1 MAKMIGDYEII
12 SELGRGGMGV
22 VYMAREESLQRNV
35 AIKML
40 GNQLLNDEAVAER
53 FMREARVVADL
64 NHPNLVQVFR
74 VDRHEDQP
82 YFVMEFVEGDSL
94 KALIQRERQMQP
106 TRALKILEE
115 VASGLAA
122 AHDKG
127 VIHRDIKPENIMLTK
142 YGGVKVVDFGIA
154 RDENADTRLTTTGMG
169 LGTPNYLSPEVC
181 LSQEVDQRSDIFSLG
196 VVLFEMLTG
205 DTPFKSDSPFE
216 MMTKVVEA
224 KIPDI
229 KALNPNVDEG
239 VKKILAKMIAKR
251 PKKRYQH
258 CNELISD
265 IEDYRAG
272 REPRWAKDVILDE
285 AVETGAAASTSGSTS
300 AIDDAPT
307 VAATTPVAGS
317 AGAATEAVAAATGR
331 TETLHAEGSSKRGL
345 AVAAAFVLL
354 LVGGAGASTWYLL
367 AGSERPLVSWF
378 DDPPADEV
386 AATAL
391 EVGSHDD
398 AVVRSVAAAPATV
411 PGESADQDPARDRAG
426 FEAASSN
433 RPDLGSAESPSG
445 PTAASKVPAGAAG
458 TGEPSMVSV
467 DESFEPS
474 VDGRTDASGSM
485 EPEATAAG
493 FQFDVQSVP
502 APAVDV
508 SPAAMAAAD
517 LQGGDGSGGSDG
529 LSEATSSKTGIAAA
543 SSASTA
549 ASASMSSAQEEAF
562 AEASEQPPADLVSP
576 ALDTEQAIARVE
588 SRPPAPA
595 WNPAAPRVLVVSS
608 GDPAVAEPIEQTLE
622 RALNRAAFELMDEDL
637 MDGMAY
643 AETLPD
649 IIRAA
654 RDAGADILVFAD
666 VVPTG
671 ERQLQFYGRTDYQYL
686 ANLQVRVVSLHER
699 RNVGAIL
706 RQNLEYVGLNA
717 DEKARE
723 ASNPVA
729 RDIVSRLRALR
740 AGAGAA
746 SG

>member
-1 MAKMIGDYEII
+1 MAKKIGEYEII

-40 GNQLLNDEAVAER
+40 GNQLLNDEAIAER

-229 KALNPNVDEG
+229 KVLNPNVDEG

-272 REPRWAKDVILDE
+272 REPRWAKDVVLDE
-285 AVETGAAASTSGSTS
+285 AVESGVSVSKASASDT
-300 AIDDAPT
+300 PT
-307 VAATTPVAGS
+307 VAATTPVAS
-317 AGAATEAVAAATGR
+317 QAASATEAVAAPAAR
-331 TETLHAEGSSKRGL
+331 TEALATAGSSKKGL
-345 AVAAAFVLL
+345 AVAALFVLL

-378 DDPPADEV
+378 DEPADEV
-386 AATAL
+386 NRA
-391 EVGSHDD
+391 VD
-398 AVVRSVAAAPATV
+398 A
-411 PGESADQDPARDRAG
+411 DPAED
-426 FEAASSN
+426 
-433 RPDLGSAESPSG
+433 GS
-445 PTAASKVPAGAAG
+445 AGAAVALPAESGSASSSIAAVSNNG
-458 TGEPSMVSV
+458 TIPEQDVVVDAIEESATTSSTSSVLASV
-467 DESFEPS
+467 DQVPLDEVQLDDVPLDERSEPAA
-474 VDGRTDASGSM
+474 ASDV
-485 EPEATAAG
+485 G
-493 FQFDVQSVP
+493 FQFDVQ
-502 APAVDV
+502 AD
-508 SPAAMAAAD
+508 SPAEAVASEGQAD
-517 LQGGDGSGGSDG
+517 AL
-529 LSEATSSKTGIAAA
+529 A
-543 SSASTA
+543 SA
-549 ASASMSSAQEEAF
+549 ASAGVTDSTPRRIASSRTAAAGEA
-562 AEASEQPPADLVSP
+562 AGQVDIAVEASEQPPARLDAP
-576 ALDTEQAIARVE
+576 ALDTEQAVARVE
-588 SRPPAPA
+588 TRAPAPA
-595 WNPAAPRVLVVSS
+595 WNPAAPRVLVVAS
-608 GDPAVAEPIEQTLE
+608 GDPAVAEPIEQELE
-622 RALNRAAFELMDEDL
+622 QALNRAAFELMDEDL

-649 IIRAA
+649 IIRTA

-666 VVPTG
+666 VIPTG

-699 RNVGAIL
+699 RNLGDIL
-706 RQNLEYVGLNA
+706 RRNLEYVGLNA

-723 ASNPVA
+723 ASTPVA

-740 AGAGAA
+740 AGGGPAAG
-746 SG
+746 

>member
-1 MAKMIGDYEII
+1 MAKKIGDYEII

-40 GNQLLNDEAVAER
+40 GNQLVNDDAVAER

-106 TRALKILEE
+106 ARALKILEE

-154 RDENADTRLTTTGMG
+154 RDENAETRLTTTGIG

-181 LSQEVDQRSDIFSLG
+181 LSQDVDQRSDIFSLG

-229 KALNPNVDEG
+229 KELNPNVDEG

-272 REPRWAKDVILDE
+272 REPRWAKDVVLDE
-285 AVETGAAASTSGSTS
+285 AVETGRSAAASDRG
-300 AIDDAPT
+300 ADAPT
-307 VAATTPVAGS
+307 LAATAAVPGPDAPPTVQV
-317 AGAATEAVAAATGR
+317 GAPAAR
-331 TETLHAEGSSKRGL
+331 TEPLDTGGSKKGL
-345 AVAAAFVLL
+345 AVAALFLLL

-367 AGSERPLVSWF
+367 AGSERPLVNWF
-378 DDPPADEV
+378 AEDDAAANRVADAGRAVNELPDPGLREPIAPEPGPAAVEAAVDAVVDAGDASASGRVSEPRATSVANLQARPAD
-386 AATAL
+386 
-391 EVGSHDD
+391 GSAGGPVDD
-398 AVVRSVAAAPATV
+398 AVAAAGQA
-411 PGESADQDPARDRAG
+411 PGFRFDVEASS
-426 FEAASSN
+426 EAADSSELDAVAVVDATDAN
-433 RPDLGSAESPSG
+433 GDPG
-445 PTAASKVPAGAAG
+445 
-458 TGEPSMVSV
+458 
-467 DESFEPS
+467 DES
-474 VDGRTDASGSM
+474 TASG
-485 EPEATAAG
+485 
-493 FQFDVQSVP
+493 
-502 APAVDV
+502 
-508 SPAAMAAAD
+508 
-517 LQGGDGSGGSDG
+517 
-529 LSEATSSKTGIAAA
+529 
-543 SSASTA
+543 A
-549 ASASMSSAQEEAF
+549 ASAT
-562 AEASEQPPADLVSP
+562 EASEQPPAGLGEPV
-576 ALDTEQAIARVE
+576 LDPERAVARVATA
-588 SRPPAPA
+588 PPEPV
-595 WNPAAPRVLVVSS
+595 WNPAAPRVLVVAS
-608 GDPAVAEPIEQTLE
+608 GDPAVAEPIEQFLE
-622 RALNRAAFELMDEDL
+622 QALDRASFELMDEDL

-649 IIRAA
+649 IVRAA
-654 RDAGADILVFAD
+654 LDAGADILVFAD

-699 RNVGAIL
+699 RNLGPIV
-706 RQNLEYVGLNA
+706 RQKLEYVGLNA
-717 DEKARE
+717 DEKARD
-723 ASNPVA
+723 ATRSVA
-729 RDIVSRLRALR
+729 RDVVSRLRALR
-740 AGAGAA
+740 AGAAA
-746 SG
+746 AAG

>member
-1 MAKMIGDYEII
+1 MAKKIGEYEII

-40 GNQLLNDEAVAER
+40 GNQLLNDDAIAER

-229 KALNPNVDEG
+229 KTLNPNVDEG

-285 AVETGAAASTSGSTS
+285 AVESGVSVSKASASDT
-300 AIDDAPT
+300 PT
-307 VAATTPVAGS
+307 VAATTPVAS
-317 AGAATEAVAAATGR
+317 QAASATEAVPAPAAR
-331 TETLHAEGSSKRGL
+331 TEALATAGNSKKGL
-345 AVAAAFVLL
+345 AVAALFVLL

-378 DDPPADEV
+378 DEPADEV
-386 AATAL
+386 RGA
-391 EVGSHDD
+391 VD
-398 AVVRSVAAAPATV
+398 ADSAEDRSSSAAASLLA
-411 PGESADQDPARDRAG
+411 ESG
-426 FEAASSN
+426 SASSSIAAV
-433 RPDLGSAESPSG
+433 PDDGTASEQDLGMDAIEANDTTSSTSSVLA
-445 PTAASKVPAGAAG
+445 
-458 TGEPSMVSV
+458 SV
-467 DESFEPS
+467 DEVLSDEMPMDERSEPAA
-474 VDGRTDASGSM
+474 ASDV
-485 EPEATAAG
+485 G
-493 FQFDVQSVP
+493 FQFDVQ
-502 APAVDV
+502 AD
-508 SPAAMAAAD
+508 SPAEAVASEEHAEALASAPSAGSMTGSGPDAAA
-517 LQGGDGSGGSDG
+517 GAESDASAG
-529 LSEATSSKTGIAAA
+529 VTDSTPRRIA
-543 SSASTA
+543 SSSPAGGEPAGPSDLA
-549 ASASMSSAQEEAF
+549 V
-562 AEASEQPPADLVSP
+562 EASEQPPARLDPP

-588 SRPPAPA
+588 TRAPAPA
-595 WNPAAPRVLVVSS
+595 WNPAAPRVLVVAS
-608 GDPAVAEPIEQTLE
+608 GDPAVAEPIEQELE
-622 RALNRAAFELMDEDL
+622 QALNRAAFELMDEDL
-637 MDGMAY
+637 LDGMAY

-649 IIRAA
+649 IIRTA

-666 VVPTG
+666 VIPTG

-699 RNVGAIL
+699 RNLGDIV

-723 ASNPVA
+723 ASTPVA

-740 AGAGAA
+740 AGGGPAAG
-746 SG
+746 

>member
-1 MAKMIGDYEII
+1 MAKKIGDYEII

-40 GNQLLNDEAVAER
+40 GNQLVNDDAVAER
-53 FMREARVVADL
+53 FIREARVVADL

-106 TRALKILEE
+106 TRALKILQE

-127 VIHRDIKPENIMLTK
+127 VVHRDIKPENIMLTR

-154 RDENADTRLTTTGMG
+154 RDENAETRLTTTGIG

-181 LSQEVDQRSDIFSLG
+181 LSQDVDQRSDIFSLG

-229 KALNPNVDEG
+229 KELNPNVDEG

-251 PKKRYQH
+251 PKMRYQH

-272 REPRWAKDVILDE
+272 REPRWAKDVVLDE
-285 AVETGAAASTSGSTS
+285 AVETGRTAVPAGEVAET
-300 AIDDAPT
+300 PT
-307 VAATTPVAGS
+307 VAAT
-317 AGAATEAVAAATGR
+317 AAVPSPDAPPTGQAAAPAARTEALDTG
-331 TETLHAEGSSKRGL
+331 GSSGKGL
-345 AVAAAFVLL
+345 AVAALFVLL

-378 DDPPADEV
+378 GEDEGGG
-386 AATAL
+386 
-391 EVGSHDD
+391 VGE
-398 AVVRSVAAAPATV
+398 REATV
-411 PGESADQDPARDRAG
+411 
-426 FEAASSN
+426 
-433 RPDLGSAESPSG
+433 
-445 PTAASKVPAGAAG
+445 T
-458 TGEPSMVSV
+458 
-467 DESFEPS
+467 
-474 VDGRTDASGSM
+474 
-485 EPEATAAG
+485 
-493 FQFDVQSVP
+493 
-502 APAVDV
+502 APAVPSDADPTSAPPAGSGSTDETAAEFAAVGSVNRTDIADDGAETLATTASPGQPVEKPVYESIAGSTHSSMQPAGPDPALAGVDDPSDGSAGFRFDV
-508 SPAAMAAAD
+508 RTAADEPAGSPDEDADAAMAASVRPAD
-517 LQGGDGSGGSDG
+517 
-529 LSEATSSKTGIAAA
+529 AAPTLA
-543 SSASTA
+543 RLAEPQPAESAPS
-549 ASASMSSAQEEAF
+549 
-562 AEASEQPPADLVSP
+562 AEASEQPPAGLDRP
-576 ALDTEQAIARVE
+576 ALDPEQAVARVE
-588 SRPPAPA
+588 TAPPEPA
-595 WNPAAPRVLVVSS
+595 WNPAAPRVLVIAT
-608 GDPAVAEPIEQTLE
+608 GDPAVAGPVEQFLE
-622 RALNRAAFELMDEDL
+622 QALNRASFELMDEVL
-637 MDGMAY
+637 LDGMAY

-649 IIRAA
+649 MMRAA
-654 RDAGADILVFAD
+654 LDAGADILVFAD

-686 ANLQVRVVSLHER
+686 ASLQVRVVALHER
-699 RNVGAIL
+699 RNLGPIV
-706 RQNLEYVGLNA
+706 RQKLEYVGLNA
-717 DEKARE
+717 DEKARD
-723 ASNPVA
+723 ASREVA
-729 RDIVSRLRALR
+729 RDVLARLRALR
-740 AGAGAA
+740 AGAAA
-746 SG
+746 AG